1 MDNAR
6 AALALEAAHAGTW
19 KWTIRTGE
27 LEWDASLERV
37 FGLEPGAFPGTF
49 DAYIGLLHPDDREPT
64 LRTIQQ
70 ALAEK
75 VDHYV
80 EHRILSSDGSV
91 RWISGRGRVVL
102 DESGEPKGMVGIGE
116 DITAQRL
123 AEERLRFLAHAG
135 DLLGSSL
142 ELSTTLQQLCDLAIE
157 ALADWCT
164 VDLIDEDGVQ
174 LVAVAHRD
182 PARVAWAREL
192 RERFGVDMDSDVG
205 LASVLKT
212 GVPYVLKSIDSN
224 WLRQA
229 LEQLPDITEE
239 EIERFMSL
247 DLRSSMTVPLKSAK
261 GEVLGAIGLVS
272 AEGGRYYTD
281 DDVTLALEIARRAA
295 TAVENAQLFA
305 RTQDTSQTLQRS
317 LMPPELPAL
326 PFADVAVCFAPFGGQ
341 NDLIGGDFYDLLDLG
356 DNTWG
361 VILGDVAGKGVAAA
375 ALASATRWS
384 FRSIV
389 RRDADPAR
397 VLEELNATLVTQDW
411 EDRFVT
417 AVVAV
422 VRRQASGSLTIDVS
436 VGGHPS
442 PILRRANGDT
452 HPLTVQGSLLGA
464 FPDGTWERSTV
475 VLEPGDALL
484 LYSDGLTETA
494 ASDGM
499 LFGEEGVV
507 AALASGDCAGTTSA
521 DVLVKHLRSAATD
534 FGHQRDDM
542 AMLVLTC
549 APGATA
555 PNWVDGS

>member
-19 KWTIRTGE
+19 KWTIATGE

-37 FGLEPGAFPGTF
+37 FGLEPGSFPGTF

-64 LRTIQQ
+64 LQTVQQ
-70 ALAEK
+70 ALADK

-102 DESGEPKGMVGIGE
+102 DGTGEPKGMVGIGE

-142 ELSTTLQQLCDLAIE
+142 ELGTTLQQLCDLAIE

-164 VDLIDEDGVQ
+164 VDLIDDDGVH

-182 PARVAWAREL
+182 TDRVAWAREL

-205 LASVLKT
+205 LPSVLKT
-212 GVPYVLKSIDSN
+212 GIPYVLTSIDSS
-224 WLRQA
+224 WLRQT
-229 LEQLPDITEE
+229 LQQLPDISEDE
-239 EIERFMSL
+239 VERFMSL
-247 DLRSSMTVPLKSAK
+247 ELRSSMTVPLKSAK

-281 DDVTLALEIARRAA
+281 DDLTLALEIARRAA
-295 TAVENAQLFA
+295 TAVENAQLFS
-305 RTQDTSQTLQRS
+305 RTQHTSQTLQRS
-317 LMPPELPAL
+317 LMPPEIPAL

-341 NDLIGGDFYDLLDLG
+341 HDLIGGDFYDLLDIG
-356 DNTWG
+356 DDTWC

-397 VLEELNATLVTQDW
+397 ALRELNATLVTQDW
-411 EDRFVT
+411 EGRFVT

-422 VRRQASGSLTIDVS
+422 VRREPDGRLTIAFS

-442 PILRRANGDT
+442 PILRRADGDT
-452 HPLTVQGSLLGA
+452 RSLTLQGTLLGA
-464 FPDGTWERSTV
+464 FPDGTWQNSTV
-475 VLEPGDALL
+475 SLEPGDAFL

-494 ASDGM
+494 APDGR

-507 AALASGDCAGTTSA
+507 AALASSECARSTTSA
-521 DVLVKHLRSAATD
+521 DTLVKHLRSVATG
-534 FGHQRDDM
+534 FGRQRDDM

-549 APGATA
+549 ARENA
-555 PNWVDGS
+555 PVLG

>member
-19 KWTIRTGE
+19 KWTIATGE

-37 FGLEPGAFPGTF
+37 FGLEPGSFPGTF

-64 LRTIQQ
+64 LQTVQQ

-102 DESGEPKGMVGIGE
+102 DEAGEPKGMVGIGE

-164 VDLIDEDGVQ
+164 VDLLDDDGVH

-182 PARVAWAREL
+182 PDRVAWAREL

-205 LASVLKT
+205 LPSVLKT
-212 GVPYVLKSIDSN
+212 GVPYVLTRIDSD

-229 LEQLPDITEE
+229 LQQLPDITEDE
-239 EIERFMSL
+239 VERFMSL
-247 DLRSSMTVPLKSAK
+247 ELRSSMTVPLKSAK

-281 DDVTLALEIARRAA
+281 DDLTLALEIARRAA

-305 RTQDTSQTLQRS
+305 RTQYTSQTLQRS

-326 PFADVAVCFAPFGGQ
+326 PFADVGVCFAPFGGQ
-341 NDLIGGDFYDLLDLG
+341 NDLIGGDFYDLLDIG
-356 DNTWG
+356 DDTWA

-384 FRSIV
+384 FRSIM

-397 VLEELNATLVTQDW
+397 ALDELNATLVTQDW

-422 VRRQASGSLTIDVS
+422 VRREPDGRLTLRFS

-442 PILRRANGDT
+442 PILRRADGDT
-452 HPLTVQGSLLGA
+452 RPLTLQGTLLGA
-464 FPDGTWERSTV
+464 FPNGTWQTSTTS
-475 VLEPGDALL
+475 LEPGDAFL
-484 LYSDGLTETA
+484 LYSDGLTETV
-494 ASDGM
+494 SPDGV

-507 AALASGDCAGTTSA
+507 AAMASSDGAGATTSA
-521 DVLVKHLRSAATD
+521 DTLVKHLRSVATA
-534 FGHQRDDM
+534 FGQQRDDM

-549 APGATA
+549 APGDAS
-555 PNWVDGS
+555 VGG